1 MQRSAAKPRVGKGA
15 PHGNGGVNQFW
26 KVLPAGARPLPGVAE
41 QVLAEAR
48 GDLIALRRHIHAHPE
63 LSGQEFETANLV
75 ERELK
80 ALGLEPRLL
89 PRGNGVLCDIG
100 APARDRVALRAD
112 LDALALSDVKHV
124 PYQSRVAGACH
135 ACGHDVHT
143 TILLGTAR
151 VLAELEA
158 LGELPKPV
166 RLIFQPA
173 EEVMPSGAPEV
184 IEAGGLDGVATIFA
198 LHCFPHLEV
207 GHVGVRQGALTAAAD
222 FVEITLTGAG
232 GHTARPHLTGD
243 LVNAMGRVATDL
255 PAQLSRRID
264 TRANPTMVFG
274 AAHAGDAA
282 NAIPMAGVLRGTMRV
297 TSQEIWRQLPEL
309 VPATVHDI
317 LAGSGVQATVDYRSG
332 VPPVINDPDAT
343 ARVSRAAAESL
354 GAPAVHEAEASMGGE
369 DFSFYTQQ
377 VPGSMFRLGV
387 ARPGTAQTAA
397 DIHQPAFD
405 VDERAIACGV
415 RVFSRVVLS

>member
-1 MQRSAAKPRVGKGA
+1 MQRSAATPRGGKAA
-15 PHGNGGVNQFW
+15 PPAGGGVNQFW
-26 KVLPAGARPLPGVAE
+26 KALPAGAQALPWTAE
-41 QVLAEAR
+41 QVLAAAR

-80 ALGLEPRLL
+80 ALGLEPRRL
-89 PRGNGVLCDIG
+89 PRGNGVLCDLG
-100 APARDRVALRAD
+100 AGPGDRLAIRAD
-112 LDALALSDVKHV
+112 MDALALSDVKDV
-124 PYQSRVAGACH
+124 PYRSRVAGACH

-158 LGELPKPV
+158 LGELPRPV

-173 EEVMPSGAPEV
+173 EEIMPSGAPEV
-184 IEAGGLDGVATIFA
+184 IEAGGLDGVSSIFA
-198 LHCFPHLEV
+198 LHCYPHLEV
-207 GHVGVRQGALTAAAD
+207 GHVGVRHGALTAAAD

-255 PAQLSRRID
+255 PALLSRRID
-264 TRANPTMVFG
+264 ARANPTMVFG

-297 TSQEIWRQLPEL
+297 TSVDVWRQLPEL

-317 LAGSGVQATVDYRSG
+317 LAGSGVQAQVDYRSG

-343 ARVSRAAAESL
+343 ARVSQAAVAVLNAQS
-354 GAPAVHEAEASMGGE
+354 VHEAEASMGGE
-369 DFSFYTQQ
+369 DFSFYTRQ

-387 ARPGTAQTAA
+387 AKPGTAETSA

-415 RVFSRVVLS
+415 RVFTRIVLG